1 MARFFFHI
9 SYHYWGEEYRLLDQ
23 GLRYTRGSLN
33 QGSLNQGSTV
43 AVISSTKAT
52 L

>member
-23 GLRYTRGSLN
+23 GLRYAR
-33 QGSLNQGSTV
+33 GSLNQGSTV